1 MSRSSFLYKYYYP
14 KSKDEQILYLKQ
26 QHVFSS
32 AKFSKYCRSV
42 DHSNY
47 RHEKGFPTN
56 LPKLTMLQIRYKEL
70 YSFFTDIFSSANF
83 TGRHVWSGCFFDS
96 LFLTWFVSKYH
107 SATATISA
115 KLFLVLGMTR
125 NCVNAMSNHGQSL
138 WSQIPRQSKDLRNS
152 QKLRKLVAI

>member
-1 MSRSSFLYKYYYP
+1 MFSHQLNFLN
-14 KSKDEQILYLKQ
+14 I
-26 QHVFSS
+26 
-32 AKFSKYCRSV
+32 V
-42 DHSNY
+42 DNSNY
-47 RHEKGFPTN
+47 LHEKGFPTN
-56 LPKLTMLQIRYKEL
+56 LPKLAVLQIRYKEL

-83 TGRHVWSGCFFDS
+83 TKRHVWSGCFADS
-96 LFLTWFVSKYH
+96 LFLTWFVIKYY

-125 NCVNAMSNHGQSL
+125 NCVNAMLKHGQSL

>member
-1 MSRSSFLYKYYYP
+1 MFSHQLNFLN
-14 KSKDEQILYLKQ
+14 I
-26 QHVFSS
+26 
-32 AKFSKYCRSV
+32 V
-42 DHSNY
+42 DNSNY
-47 RHEKGFPTN
+47 HHEKGFPTN
-56 LPKLTMLQIRYKEL
+56 WPKLTMLQIRYREL

-96 LFLTWFVSKYH
+96 LFLTWFVSKCH

-125 NCVNAMSNHGQSL
+125 NCVNAMSKHEQSL
-138 WSQIPRQSKDLRNS
+138 RPQIPRQSKDLRNS

>member
-1 MSRSSFLYKYYYP
+1 MFSHQLNFLN
-14 KSKDEQILYLKQ
+14 I
-26 QHVFSS
+26 
-32 AKFSKYCRSV
+32 V
-42 DHSNY
+42 DNSNY
-47 RHEKGFPTN
+47 LYEKGFPTN
-56 LPKLTMLQIRYKEL
+56 LPKLAVLQIRYKEL

-83 TGRHVWSGCFFDS
+83 TRRHVWSDCFADS
-96 LFLTWFVSKYH
+96 LFLTWFVIKYY

-125 NCVNAMSNHGQSL
+125 NCVNAMSKHGQSL